1 LKPTPTNNNNNN
13 PIMKAA
19 TAVVGKSIKGLYQ
32 RLDSAGFDS
41 GEEFV
46 TAVKEGRKLGS
57 SIILGDRDVEVTLRR
72 VTEGLAKTD
81 LKALLSSDSELEQT
95 LGLSSPMNDNVAA
108 KLSGSSSSTS
118 DGTGKE
124 LTDEEF
130 RKELSSFVETMKTK
144 DNVRKIMGQLQ
155 RVAPFLYE
163 ALVSERDVYMATGLN
178 GLNELESIVA
188 VVGIAH
194 ADGIETSLQLNGWQQ
209 KNLSCS
215 KYS

>member
-1 LKPTPTNNNNNN
+1 MYINN
-13 PIMKAA
+13 M
-19 TAVVGKSIKGLYQ
+19 
-32 RLDSAGFDS
+32 
-41 GEEFV
+41 
-46 TAVKEGRKLGS
+46 
-57 SIILGDRDVEVTLRR
+57 ILFTV
-72 VTEGLAKTD
+72 
-81 LKALLSSDSELEQT
+81 
-95 LGLSSPMNDNVAA
+95 
-108 KLSGSSSSTS
+108 
-118 DGTGKE
+118 
-124 LTDEEF
+124 
-130 RKELSSFVETMKTK
+130 
-144 DNVRKIMGQLQ
+144 Q